1 MTLEEFA
8 REDMAMLRKLAA
20 RVDPPNIE
28 ELADMRL
35 LDLAQRAMRDKLAL
49 ARMKGRGGWWNE
61 AECSI
66 EHLRSL
72 LREHVEKGD
81 MRDVMNLAAMVF
93 VREVADAQPNTEA
106 QRAAEGGPTGAQ
118 S

>member
-8 REDMAMLRKLAA
+8 REDMAMLRKLAT
-20 RVDPPNIE
+20 RLDPPNIE
-28 ELADMRL
+28 KLADTRL
-35 LDLAQRAMRDKLAL
+35 LDLAQRAMRDKLSM

-61 AECSI
+61 AECPI
-66 EHLRSL
+66 EHLRAL

-93 VREVADAQPNTEA
+93 VRELADAQPNAGSNATPA
-106 QRAAEGGPTGAQ
+106 GGRVD
-118 S
+118 

>member
-20 RVDPPNIE
+20 HVDPPNIE

-49 ARMKGRGGWWNE
+49 ARMKGRGGWWND
-61 AECSI
+61 AECSV
-66 EHLRSL
+66 EQLRAL
-72 LREHVEKGD
+72 LREHVDKGD
-81 MRDVMNLAAMVF
+81 MRDVMNLAAMVY
-93 VREVADAQPNTEA
+93 VREVADAQPNTEVVRPA
-106 QRAAEGGPTGAQ
+106 GSERTQ